1 MPAAKRPASATPAA
15 DPPAEGGS
23 LVLLHRAS
31 FVEWA
36 PSPIAALATSGDG
49 SLVAA
54 AREGGGVELYE
65 AATQHCFQRLPGR
78 AGAALTSVALVDE
91 EGGAAARLFI
101 AGLDGCVVELD
112 PERRRP
118 PAAVDAG
125 GGAVWALAAEP
136 MRAAAAAPAV
146 DADVEDV
153 GGDGEGDGAP
163 APAPAAASSSSDDDD
178 DDDGAGA
185 GAGAGAPA
193 PPRLAAACDDG
204 RVRLF
209 AVEPGVPGAALL
221 RALPRVEGRA
231 LALAWHPD
239 GRHLASAGT
248 DGCVHVW
255 DVDAGREALRITVG
269 DGAGP
274 TKAAKKAAVAAGGAP
289 AASAAAAATAAAA
302 EYCVWALL
310 VLADGTIAT
319 GDSAGVV
326 SLWEGVHGTRV
337 ARFAAHRADVLAL
350 AAAPD
355 GSAVF
360 AAGVDPQVAML
371 ARVPAAEPGAP
382 PRWAL
387 LAAKRPHSHDV
398 RALVVSGGGRR
409 GAAGARLWSGGN
421 DAALLAH
428 SAPRFAK
435 EHPARVEPCPE
446 RPLVAV
452 APAPTGGGRPLV
464 LAASGAAVDLWRL
477 GASAPGA
484 AGGAPAAEGAP
495 VPAAAPP
502 AHLLR
507 LRNGSG
513 AGVAA
518 AALSADGGALAF
530 SDADAVRVFTLRKA
544 SAAEQA
550 AGAPPLAAARVA
562 LPPGVP
568 PAAHLLFRPGGA
580 PGARRELLAVAADGA
595 VRVLRLPA
603 DADAD
608 AAGAENTAAGAPAPA
623 AELTHTF
630 PQLHEL
636 RWKMWAKRDRL
647 RSAARRA
654 WPAAEA
660 PAASPDGRWLAA
672 GARGRVA
679 LVDLAAGGH
688 RPPALLPAPPGGLP
702 PLGALAFSADGA
714 LLLAAPARPAAGPP
728 AVYDVAA
735 GAATAWSAALAAA
748 PPARLAALP
757 GPLAGAA
764 FAPAPGPPASLLLHS
779 AGALCH
785 LDAARPLGA
794 ESGGSGAA
802 KQRRARGGAKDAAAP
817 GLNGRALRA
826 ADPVLAVAWL
836 SAREVLV
843 VERAWADARRG
854 VPPPLYRHRYGT

>member
-1 MPAAKRPASATPAA
+1 M
-15 DPPAEGGS
+15 
-23 LVLLHRAS
+23 VLLHRAS

-36 PSPIAALATSGDG
+36 PSPIAALAASGDG

-65 AATQHCFQRLPGR
+65 TATQHCFQRLPGR
-78 AGAALTSVALVDE
+78 AGAALTAVALVDE
-91 EGGAAARLFI
+91 EGGAAARLFV

-136 MRAAAAAPAV
+136 LRAATTADAV
-146 DADVEDV
+146 DAEADTDDA
-153 GGDGEGDGAP
+153 GGDGDGAPAP

-178 DDDGAGA
+178 DDAA
-185 GAGAGAPA
+185 AGAPA

-221 RALPRVEGRA
+221 RALPRVEGRV

-274 TKAAKKAAVAAGGAP
+274 TKAEKRAAAAAGGAP
-289 AASAAAAATAAAA
+289 AASAAAAAAAAA

-310 VLADGTIAT
+310 ILADGTIAT

-326 SLWEGVHGTRV
+326 SLWEGAHGTRV

-371 ARVPAAEPGAP
+371 ARVPGADPGAP
-382 PRWAL
+382 LRWAL

-452 APAPTGGGRPLV
+452 APAPAGGGRPLV
-464 LAASGAAVDLWRL
+464 LAAAGAAVDVWRL

-484 AGGAPAAEGAP
+484 TVGASATEGAP
-495 VPAAAPP
+495 VPSAAPP

-530 SDADAVRVFTLRKA
+530 ADADSVRVFTLRAA
-544 SAAEQA
+544 SAEDAA

-608 AAGAENTAAGAPAPA
+608 AANADNAADGAPAPV

-702 PLGALAFSADGA
+702 PLGALAFSADGT

-735 GAATAWSAALAAA
+735 GAATAWSTALAAA

-764 FAPAPGPPASLLLHS
+764 FAPVPGPPASLLLHS
-779 AGALCH
+779 SGALCH

-794 ESGGSGAA
+794 EPGGSGAA
-802 KQRRARGGAKDAAAP
+802 KRRRARGGARDAAAP

-826 ADPVLAVAWL
+826 TDPVLAVAWI

-843 VERAWADARRG
+843 VERAWADARRAL
-854 VPPPLYRHRYGT
+854 PPPLYRHRYGT